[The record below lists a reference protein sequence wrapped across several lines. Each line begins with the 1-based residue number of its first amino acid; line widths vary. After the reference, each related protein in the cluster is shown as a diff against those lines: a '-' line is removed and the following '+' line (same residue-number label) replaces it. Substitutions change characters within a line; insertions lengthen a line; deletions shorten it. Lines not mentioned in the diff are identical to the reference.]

1 MGRLIAVAS
10 ILLAAAAIPKAVALD
25 VAKDRPGQNLN
36 SVLTSLPGDHPEG
49 VGATV
54 TLVSLQPA
62 TRAYGATLSA
72 YVVDFAPGGS
82 AILHRAP
89 ASGYVLVHVLS
100 GAVQA
105 RAWHAQLG
113 TYRAGETWTEPA
125 IASNIMAMNASA
137 SEPARALVVQTTSDP
152 NASEA
157 DKGG

>member
-1 MGRLIAVAS
+1 MGRLIIAAS
-10 ILLAAAAIPKAVALD
+10 VLLAAAAVPKAIALNI
-25 VAKDRPGQNLN
+25 ASDRPGQNLN
-36 SVLTSLPGDHPEG
+36 SVLTSLPDDHPEG
-49 VGATV
+49 AGATV
-54 TLVSLQPA
+54 TLVSLQRA
-62 TRAYGATLSA
+62 TRGYGATLSA

-82 AILHRAP
+82 AMLHRAP

-113 TYRAGETWTEPA
+113 IYRAGETWTEPA
-125 IASNIMAMNASA
+125 LASNIMAMNASTA
-137 SEPARALVVQTTSDP
+137 EPARALVVQTTSDP